1 MDLLKD
7 SWRQRRADLQKEL
20 DLIEGKPGLTI
31 GEASEHSKDAK
42 GATGQRTAAIRLRI
56 AELDGLI
63 GQERGSPD
71 A

>member
-1 MDLLKD
+1 MDFLKD

-20 DLIEGKPGLTI
+20 DLIEGKPGLPI

-42 GATGQRTAAIRLRI
+42 GATGQRRAAIRLRI